1 MPERMSF
8 EGPREKGGKV
18 IHRKKEKR
26 GSNAHADGSRNNG
39 TRKGG
44 QDVWVG
50 VKRKKKPKEK
60 NERHKPRDATDMPQA
75 RPLVGQGITSLVGP
89 APNAESVGTPIGN
102 RAGAHTGY
110 SEELEHNGDDPHTI
124 ALESQPQQQSGRSS
138 PIRSAQLQ
146 RTRCYRSWA
155 TGTLA
160 DPRWQS
166 CLEAG

>member
-1 MPERMSF
+1 MEVMHMLMDQEIMEHER
-8 EGPREKGGKV
+8 GRRCVG
-18 IHRKKEKR
+18 
-26 GSNAHADGSRNNG
+26 
-39 TRKGG
+39 
-44 QDVWVG
+44 G
-50 VKRKKKPKEK
+50 VKRKKSKGKTKDINLGTP
-60 NERHKPRDATDMPQA
+60 RRRITPCHKPVPWLGQA
-75 RPLVGQGITSLVGP
+75 ITSLVVP

-124 ALESQPQQQSGRSS
+124 ALESQPPQQSGRSS
-138 PIRSAQLQ
+138 PLRSAQHQ

>member
-1 MPERMSF
+1 MSF
-8 EGPREKGGKV
+8 RSPREKGGKV

-39 TRKGG
+39 TRKGEKMCG
-44 QDVWVG
+44 WG
-50 VKRKKKPKEK
+50 ETKKKKQRK
-60 NERHKPRDATDMPQA
+60 NERHKPRDATEEPQA
-75 RPLVGQGITSLVGP
+75 RPLVGQAITSLVVP

-102 RAGAHTGY
+102 RVDAHTGY

-124 ALESQPQQQSGRSS
+124 ALESQPPQQSGRSS
-138 PIRSAQLQ
+138 PLRSAQHQ

-166 CLEAG
+166 CLEAGG